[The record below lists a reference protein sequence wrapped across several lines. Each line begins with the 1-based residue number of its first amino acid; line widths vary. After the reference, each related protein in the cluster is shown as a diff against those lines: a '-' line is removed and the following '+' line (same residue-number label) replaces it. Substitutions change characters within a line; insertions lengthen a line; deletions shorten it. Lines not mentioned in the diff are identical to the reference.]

1 MRADFSRLSA
11 ERPESAA
18 RHYAGVLHQQGRVWL
33 DSDWNEDVLTRLRRL
48 EQETRDLVG
57 PCGAPDPGTAFEILP
72 NLDPNS
78 QPDDFL
84 IAGGRGPLGHYYVDG
99 ILAQLDQTASY
110 LRQPDLP
117 NAPRALPAAPASP
130 LEGGDRV
137 ALVYLEVWR
146 RLITELEDESIHEVA
161 LGGPDTATRIK
172 VVAQVKIAA
181 LPDSKLAT
189 CAAAQKLLPR
199 PGHGTL
205 TTLAPQDSQ
214 PPDLCHLPDPA
225 NYTGRENHLYRVEIH
240 DGGDVAGGAGGFA
253 SRTALG
259 ADARPGSLTLTLATP
274 LDASHAGAILR
285 SGLVQITDDDGQ
297 TDVVPLLGVSADGRT
312 LNLGRGLK
320 LGFSQARH
328 ATVAGGVAR
337 FKWSRDNAGFAV
349 AVTAVSADRQTLTV
363 STLGRDQATA
373 LRKGDLVEV
382 TDDASELGPGRGH
395 LTLLAADPDPDLFTV
410 VLDESLPAAI
420 GAVPVPPA
428 SPPASPLS
436 PPAGPPASPHLVLRR
451 WDGWGW
457 ASATFDELGT
467 PDMDLGDGVHIQF
480 GGDDLRTADYWA
492 FTARSADGSIESLT
506 DAPPLG
512 IIRHHCPLA
521 IVRWTMGPSGL
532 PTFAVVEDC
541 RKKFP
546 PLTRLTHLYY
556 VSGDGQEA
564 APGQTLPQPLQAGVA
579 NGPWPVAGALVRFR
593 IVAGTGTLRAGAS
606 SGADIVVATGSDG
619 VAECSWQLDSSTP
632 SQRVETTLVG
642 GSALPLRYNASFADV
657 LESGVHITD
666 LILGVP
672 DASKGPLRND
682 TNVAASVLA
691 DVGLTAICDAP
702 IDPATISRPTC
713 FITIEVPFPLSTL
726 LPGSI
731 VLPPRTFAYQTLTL
745 DADVSANDRFIFW
758 RSSIFTTAVLRNLA
772 AFKAPGEPRILA
784 RLTIKG
790 NFVWSANDPNLYLD
804 GDAFGVRRGD
814 ATHTDIRLPS
824 GDGRRGGD
832 FVVWFWLLPAAQ
844 LSSLDVAPAAVIG
857 GTTTQGTVSLSGPA
871 PEAVPVQLASSAVTV
886 AQVPATITVEA
897 GQASSAPFPVR
908 TLAQKGQ
915 ATITATSG
923 GATVSA
929 VVTAVTLDKFTILNP
944 AFPQP
949 TPTTSP
955 GGSMVGTVTLS
966 APAPERAVVTLE
978 VASDP
983 KKVVK
988 AISPSVTIG
997 ANETAATFPV
1007 TTNQAVGSV
1016 DVKASL
1022 AGVSQTATFNTSG

>member
-57 PCGAPDPGTAFEILP
+57 PCGAPDPGTAFQILP
-72 NLDPNS
+72 NPDPGS

-84 IAGGRGPLGHYYVDG
+84 IAGGPGPLGHYYVDG
-99 ILAQLDQTASY
+99 ILAQLDQTTSY

-117 NAPRALPAAPASP
+117 GAPRALQAAPTSP
-130 LEGGDRV
+130 LTGGDHV

-146 RLITELEDESIHEVA
+146 RLITELEDEAIHEVA

-172 VVAQVKIAA
+172 VVAQVKIAV
-181 LPDSKLAT
+181 LPDTKLAT
-189 CAAAQKLLPR
+189 CAAAQKFLPR
-199 PGHGTL
+199 PGRGTL
-205 TTLAPQDSQ
+205 TTLVPQDSQ

-253 SRTALG
+253 SRTLLG
-259 ADARPGSLTLTLATP
+259 ADAAPGSLTLTLATP
-274 LDASHAGAILR
+274 LDSAHAGAMIR
-285 SGLVQITDDDGQ
+285 SGLVRITDDDGQ
-297 TDVVPLLGVSADGRT
+297 TDVVPLSSVSADGRT
-312 LNLGRGLK
+312 LSLGRGLK
-320 LGFSQARH
+320 LGFTQARH

-410 VLDESLPAAI
+410 VLDESLPAGI
-420 GAVPVPPA
+420 GALQVAPA

-436 PPAGPPASPHLVLRR
+436 PPPSPPASPHLVLRR

-457 ASATFDELGT
+457 ASATFDELAT

-492 FTARSADGSIESLT
+492 FTARSADGSIESLN

-512 IIRHHCPLA
+512 IIRHCCPLA
-521 IVRWTMGPSGL
+521 VVRWTMGLSGL
-532 PTFAVVEDC
+532 PAFTVVEDC

-546 PLTRLTHLYY
+546 ALTRLTHLYY

-564 APGQTLPQPLQAGVA
+564 PPGQILPQPLQAGVA
-579 NGPWPVAGALVRFR
+579 NGPWPVAGARVRFH
-593 IVAGTGTLRAGAS
+593 IVAGGGTLRAGAA
-606 SGADIVVATGSDG
+606 SGPDLVVASGSDG
-619 VAECSWQLDSSTP
+619 VAECSWQLDSSTS
-632 SQRVETTLVG
+632 SQRVETTLIG
-642 GSALPLRYNASFADV
+642 ASALPLRYNASFADV
-657 LESGVHITD
+657 RDPGVHITD
-666 LILGVP
+666 LAVGTP
-672 DASKGPLRND
+672 DNTKGPLAND
-682 TNVAASVLA
+682 GNVPANDLA
-691 DVGLTAICDAP
+691 GVGLTAVCDAP
-702 IDPATISRPTC
+702 VLPATISRPTC
-713 FITIEVPFPLSTL
+713 FVTIEVPFPLSNQL
-726 LPGSI
+726 SANI
-731 VLPPRTFAYQTLTL
+731 VLPPSTFAYQMLTL
-745 DADVSANDRFIFW
+745 EAEVGVNGRFIFW
-758 RSSIFTTAVLRNLA
+758 RPSKQTTSILRNLA
-772 AFKAPGEPRILA
+772 VLKPPADRGILA
-784 RLTIKG
+784 RWTIKG
-790 NFVWSANDPNLYLD
+790 NFVWSAENPNVFLD
-804 GDAFGVRRGD
+804 GEVFGVRRGD

-832 FVVWFWLLPAAQ
+832 FTVWFWIIPAVQ
-844 LSSLDVAPAAVIG
+844 LKSLDIAPAAVVG
-857 GTTTQGTVSLSGPA
+857 GVTTQGTVNLSGPA
-871 PEAVPVQLASSAVTV
+871 PEAVPVQLASTTTAV
-886 AQVPATITVEA
+886 AEVPGSITIAA
-897 GQASSAPFPVR
+897 GQAASAAFPVK
-908 TLAQKGQ
+908 THPQKGQ
-915 ATITATSG
+915 ATITAALSG
-923 GATVSA
+923 ASVSA
-929 VVTAVTLDKFTILNP
+929 VVTSITLDKFTILNP
-944 AFPQP
+944 TIPSP
-949 TPTTSP
+949 TVSA
-955 GGSMVGTVTLS
+955 GGTLVGTVTLS
-966 APAPERAVVTLE
+966 GPAPERVVVTLE
-978 VASDP
+978 VTSDP

-988 AISPSVTIG
+988 AIPGNVTIN
-997 ANETAATFPV
+997 ANETATTFQV

-1016 DVKASL
+1016 DVKATL
-1022 AGVSQTATFNTSG
+1022 AGVSQAATFNTSG